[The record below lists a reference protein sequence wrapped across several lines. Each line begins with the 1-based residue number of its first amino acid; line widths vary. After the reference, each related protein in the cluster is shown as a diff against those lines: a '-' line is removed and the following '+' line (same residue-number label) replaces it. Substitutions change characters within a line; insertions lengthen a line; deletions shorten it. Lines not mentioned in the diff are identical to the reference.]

1 MLRKPVFLTD
11 SKIRKLINI
20 PEALRVSQEAFKAH
34 GQNKFQMP
42 AKIYLH
48 LDKYRGDFRAM
59 PAYLEKPEACG
70 IKWVNV
76 HPGNKKYGLPS
87 VMALIILN
95 APKTG
100 LPLAV
105 LDGTYITNLR
115 TGAAGGIAA
124 KYLARKDSSRIA
136 LIGCGAQA
144 QTQLMALNEIL
155 DIKTVFLYDCLKSQ
169 AEIFLKKTRY
179 LGLEMIVHNRVKDC
193 VREADILVTTTPSR
207 KPIIN
212 SEWIKKG
219 THINAIG
226 ADAKGK
232 QELDPEILR
241 KAKVVVDDITQACH
255 SGEINVP
262 LAKGIFKKAEIQANL
277 GEIITGRKKG
287 RTSADE
293 ITLFDS
299 TGLAILDIA
308 IADYVYRKNR
318 RAM

>member
-1 MLRKPVFLTD
+1 
-11 SKIRKLINI
+11 
-20 PEALRVSQEAFKAH
+20 
-34 GQNKFQMP
+34 
-42 AKIYLH
+42 
-48 LDKYRGDFRAM
+48 
-59 PAYLEKPEACG
+59 
-70 IKWVNV
+70 
-76 HPGNKKYGLPS
+76 
-87 VMALIILN
+87 MALIILN

>member
-193 VREADILVTTTPSR
+193 VREADILVTDWNHSAVFYREFRLHLAEQICLSFICYRHSPAPDCPLRREDRHGRT
-207 KPIIN
+207 KM
-212 SEWIKKG
+212 
-219 THINAIG
+219 
-226 ADAKGK
+226 ADHRAAFFSAVR
-232 QELDPEILR
+232 D
-241 KAKVVVDDITQACH
+241 
-255 SGEINVP
+255 
-262 LAKGIFKKAEIQANL
+262 IQADVHNSH
-277 GEIITGRKKG
+277 
-287 RTSADE
+287 SAA
-293 ITLFDS
+293 FH
-299 TGLAILDIA
+299 
-308 IADYVYRKNR
+308 
-318 RAM
+318 